1 LVAFSYVEKD
11 TENMKKLLAPN
22 INEIIN
28 DVYEFV
34 CYANKYVNNQQDP
47 RDVMVELLRQ
57 CFDINELIDNRDDF
71 EKVIQNY
78 FTSMEN
84 EKEESESE

>member
-1 LVAFSYVEKD
+1 LAAFSYDEKD
-11 TENMKKLLAPN
+11 TENMKKLFAPN

-57 CFDINELIDNRDDF
+57 CFDINELIDNGDDF

-78 FTSMEN
+78 LASMEN
-84 EKEESESE
+84 EKEKSESE